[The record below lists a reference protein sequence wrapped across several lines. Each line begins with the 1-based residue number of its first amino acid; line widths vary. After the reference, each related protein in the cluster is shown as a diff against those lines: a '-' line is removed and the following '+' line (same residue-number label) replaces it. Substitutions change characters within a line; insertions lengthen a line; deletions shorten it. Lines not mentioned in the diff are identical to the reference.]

1 VFIEFWCGG
10 MSNMGAKIVTKIDL
24 ESDCTLRNSRSVAA
38 SLVGVVNSGSGVEID
53 CAGIAQADITFVQTI
68 VSAQRSFAAQ
78 GLPFSLLAATESVR
92 SAFERAGVSLPGG
105 GFFETSRHFEP
116 SGN

>member
-1 VFIEFWCGG
+1 
-10 MSNMGAKIVTKIDL
+10 MSNMDAEVVTKIDPG
-24 ESDCTLRNSRSVAA
+24 SDCTLRNSRSVAA

-53 CAGIAQADITFVQTI
+53 CAGIEQADITFVQTI

-78 GLPFSLLAATESVR
+78 GLPFTLLAATESVR
-92 SAFERAGVSLPGG
+92 SAFERAGVSLPGAAP
-105 GFFETSRHFEP
+105 FEP